1 MIEYRVTDRSHV
13 NLTIYNV
20 LGQKMV
26 TLVDATKSPGEYSV
40 IWNGRDASGR
50 PMPPGVYVYRLEIG
64 GAVLSK
70 QMILLK

>member
-1 MIEYRVTDRSHV
+1 
-13 NLTIYNV
+13 
-20 LGQKMV
+20 MV